1 MKRPTK
7 TAIFGL
13 LLLGLLSV
21 IEMGPVAFGDFVVA
35 PKGLLA
41 RDGISYELKHLNKHL
56 PDTAEAARLI
66 RKDGSAHVFKD
77 KATLSRVERELL
89 ESGESLGTVRGWG
102 RYGKHFDE
110 PIGFRIDTSGNK
122 IPLHYGELKLNPKT
136 GLYHIIPRT
145 RPAS

>member
-1 MKRPTK
+1 
-7 TAIFGL
+7 
-13 LLLGLLSV
+13 
-21 IEMGPVAFGDFVVA
+21 
-35 PKGLLA
+35 
-41 RDGISYELKHLNKHL
+41 L

-77 KATLSRVERELL
+77 KATLSRVEQELL
-89 ESGESLGTVRGWG
+89 ESGESLGTVRGWE

-110 PIGFRIDTSGNK
+110 PIGFRIDASGNK
-122 IPLHYGELKLNPKT
+122 IPLHYGELKLNPNA